1 LNIHFVNSLQACE
14 LPASGLIKCQKLKNG
29 ARFRVQ
35 GSQYRVHGAGF
46 TIQGSRFRVQGSGFT
61 KNRVPKVEKTVHG
74 ARLKKTVPK
83 VN

>member
-14 LPASGLIKCQKLKNG
+14 LPASGLIKCLKLKNG

-35 GSQYRVHGAGF
+35 GSQYRV
-46 TIQGSRFRVQGSGFT
+46 QGSGFRVQGSGFT